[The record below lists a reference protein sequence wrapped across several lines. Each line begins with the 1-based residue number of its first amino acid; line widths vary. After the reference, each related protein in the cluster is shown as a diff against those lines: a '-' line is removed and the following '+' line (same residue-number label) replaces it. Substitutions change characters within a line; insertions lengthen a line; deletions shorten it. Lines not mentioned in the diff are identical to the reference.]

1 MMINKKSLFLLILG
15 ALSLLILLNF
25 VISKFYFRWDLSEDK
40 LYTLS
45 PATKSIIKE
54 LQEPIVLNFYF
65 SEENKQTPQI
75 YRNYS
80 KQIKELLQEY
90 IQINPKALSLE
101 ILDPKPDSDAEQSAR
116 SNNISNLNTRGT
128 EALYLGLTA
137 EKGDKKETI
146 SFFDIRK
153 QESLEYDITKLI
165 YNVENSKEIKVGIMT
180 SLPVNNWAF
189 YSELSQFYDVNL
201 LQPTHEIP
209 EDIDLLIVVH
219 PKELVINP
227 FVTTTIQTEVE
238 YAIEQFLLNDGKVI
252 LMVDPFMRSDTDV
265 VSRGVPSNST
275 LPNLFFHWGIE
286 YDATSVVADPQR
298 SFILNQNQPYFLWQA
313 LNSESFSKV
322 PALSALENALFI
334 EAGAINYKGKG
345 LDFQPLITSS
355 NKTGNYSS
363 FSIIQVNNP
372 NNINKGITIDSQQQI
387 YAGLLTG
394 NFTAAYRKRINIED
408 VEFKK
413 DHLQEG
419 KGSILIITDADWL
432 NDDFSVR
439 KLSILGQVI
448 VRPLND
454 NLGLFLN
461 LVEFM
466 IGENRLYQIRSRGN
480 FFRPFIKIQELERKA
495 QQEYKKVEDSLQQ
508 ELSIIRG
515 ELAKLQPKDGK
526 IVITQEQKQQV
537 ENFQKQEKE
546 TFIRLR
552 EIRKL
557 LRQDIES
564 LKSWLK
570 FLNIALIPTLVLV
583 TGLFIIYKRQSRKR
597 LH

>member
-1 MMINKKSLFLLILG
+1 MINKKFPFLIVLG
-15 ALSLLILLNF
+15 ALGFLILLNF
-25 VISKFYFRWDLSEDK
+25 VISKFYFRLDISKDK

-45 PATKSIIKE
+45 PATKAIVKE

-65 SEENKQTPQI
+65 SEENKQTPQT

-80 KQIKELLQEY
+80 KQIRELLQEY
-90 IQINPKALSLE
+90 VEINPKALSLE
-101 ILDPKPDSDAEQSAR
+101 ILDPKPDSDEEQSAR
-116 SNNISNLNTRGT
+116 SNNISGLNIGGT
-128 EALYLGLTA
+128 DALYLGLTV

-165 YNVENSKEIKVGIMT
+165 YSVENSNELKVGVMT
-180 SLPVNNWAF
+180 SLPVNNWAS
-189 YSELSQFYDVNL
+189 YNELSQFYDVQL

-209 EDIDLLIVVH
+209 ENIELLIVVH

-227 FVTTTIQTEVE
+227 FVTTTIQTEIE
-238 YAIEQFLLNDGKVI
+238 YAIEQFMLGGGKVI
-252 LMVDPFMRSDTDV
+252 VMVDPFMRSDTDV

-275 LPNLFFHWGIE
+275 LPTLFQHWGIE
-286 YDATSVVADPQR
+286 YDATSVVADPSR
-298 SFILNQNQPYFLWQA
+298 SFVLNNNQPYFLWQA
-313 LNSESFSKV
+313 LSSQSFGDI

-334 EAGAINYKGKG
+334 ETGAIDYKGEG

-355 NKTGNYSS
+355 KETGNYSS
-363 FSIIQVNNP
+363 FSIIQINNP
-372 NNINKGITIDSQQQI
+372 VNINKGIVLNNQQQT

-394 NFTAAYRKRINIED
+394 NFTAAFKKRINIKD

-413 DHLQEG
+413 EHLQEG
-419 KGSILIITDADWL
+419 KGSILIISDADWL
-432 NDDFSVR
+432 NDDFSVQ
-439 KLSILGQVI
+439 KLSILGQTV

-466 IGENRLYQIRSRGN
+466 IGEDRLYQIRSRGN

-508 ELSIIRG
+508 ELGNIRQ

-526 IVITQEQKQQV
+526 IVITQEQKKQI
-537 ENFQKQEKE
+537 ENFKKQEKE
-546 TFIRLR
+546 TFVRLR

-557 LRQDIES
+557 LRQDIEN

-570 FLNIALIPTLVLV
+570 FLNIALIPTLVLAV
-583 TGLFIIYKRQSRKR
+583 GLLIIYKRQGRKR
-597 LH
+597 VS